1 MQHLSLEP
9 SAVEVQ
15 NLQAMNEIFAEVLG
29 LRRLVHT
36 TSGMTFELG
45 TDNDGHTHVLMLLAA
60 SAPVTPRIFNIEVA
74 NDEFGVLCQRL
85 EHYCHLL
92 EDIRIQESTN
102 SMSHQCAWRVATCR
116 LPEGHY
122 LRLAAIDP
130 SRCAPLPQNSGPAE
144 SLP

>member
-15 NLQAMNEIFAEVLG
+15 NLQAMHEVFSEVLG

-36 TSGMTFELG
+36 ASGMTFELG
-45 TDNDGHTHVLMLLAA
+45 TDADGHTHVLMLLAA
-60 SAPVTPRIFNIEVA
+60 SIPVTPRMFSIEVT
-74 NDEFGVLCQRL
+74 NDEFGGLCQRL
-85 EHYCHLL
+85 EYHRHLL
-92 EDIRIQESTN
+92 ENIHIQQATN

-130 SRCAPLPQNSGPAE
+130 RRCALRAV
-144 SLP
+144 